1 MISFL
6 SFCSYVSCAS
16 PTSPRPVLGDPV
28 QVRSCQILTHLGSKF
43 SKSESSWSWMNHQ
56 RDSLQHFVHMW
67 LNFSMAR
74 SLKKKKK
81 GPDPLKAFHLKSP
94 SLTTMQSL
102 GHVNPLPLCSHL
114 LLLLGSHITCCQRS
128 FHLRASARAV
138 SSALNT
144 PSLDT
149 CLVSHFSGFAEMP
162 FSGKLPWPTL
172 PLSKLLSLPFPN
184 SLLLPLLYFSLCLI
198 TI

>member
-43 SKSESSWSWMNHQ
+43 SKSESSWSWMNRQ

-81 GPDPLKAFHLKSP
+81 RPRPSKGVPSEKPKSYNHAVLGPCEP
-94 SLTTMQSL
+94 T
-102 GHVNPLPLCSHL
+102 
-114 LLLLGSHITCCQRS
+114 
-128 FHLRASARAV
+128 
-138 SSALNT
+138 SS
-144 PSLDT
+144 
-149 CLVSHFSGFAEMP
+149 
-162 FSGKLPWPTL
+162 
-172 PLSKLLSLPFPN
+172 LLSFVTASGQSHN
-184 SLLLPLLYFSLCLI
+184 LLPAQLPPESFCTGCLLCLEHSFPGYLPGLSLFRI
-198 TI
+198 CRNAILWQASMAHPTII

>member
-1 MISFL
+1 MLLCFL
-6 SFCSYVSCAS
+6 CLPHFPTACSGWSCS
-16 PTSPRPVLGDPV
+16 SQVMPNPDTPRLKVL
-28 QVRSCQILTHLGSKF
+28 QKWKLLKLN
-43 SKSESSWSWMNHQ
+43 ESSTGLITAFCAYVIKFFHGKK
-56 RDSLQHFVHMW
+56 FK
-67 LNFSMAR
+67 
-74 SLKKKKK
+74 KKKKK